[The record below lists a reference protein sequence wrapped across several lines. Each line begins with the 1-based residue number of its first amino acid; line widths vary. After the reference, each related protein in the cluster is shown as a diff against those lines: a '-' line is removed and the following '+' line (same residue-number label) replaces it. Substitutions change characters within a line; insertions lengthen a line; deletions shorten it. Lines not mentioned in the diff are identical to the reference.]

1 MRPYEAVEQDLR
13 ALARSKA
20 RVMVDPARC
29 SWAVSEILREA
40 QEAPPPPPY
49 PLALIGHAA
58 SFTPY

>member
-40 QEAPPPPPY
+40 QEAPPPPP
-49 PLALIGHAA
+49 
-58 SFTPY
+58 TPSH